1 MGYIIFGA
9 LLLIVAAATFFASFG
24 MPDGKREGTD
34 RYGDPYR
41 DDLNVKSLLRQIS
54 AGTIA
59 VFVLVTVLFS
69 ATTVSPRSVGIQT
82 AFGKYQQTLQSGLQW
97 TAPWASVE
105 EFSTQ
110 VQYLALNGDN
120 KNSVD
125 VNYQGGGKGNVDAV
139 VRWRIDAPNAEAL
152 WRKYRTFENVRDQ
165 LVQSATKDS
174 IRVVVGAYKPN
185 DARAGENL
193 RKITQ
198 DVQSDLAKS
207 LRDDGVTIDS
217 VSTTGIFLDAQTQQ
231 SIERVVA
238 ANNEIEKARAD
249 QERAKIENATAKLR
263 EQSGS
268 LSKQALERYCYDVT
282 NNWDVN
288 KNGPLPATWN
298 CGGGQPAGVIV
309 GTK

>member
-1 MGYIIFGA
+1 MGYIIFAAIMLLVAVATFLGA
-9 LLLIVAAATFFASFG
+9 FGIPPQTERERDRGEMDLRSVLRGVAAGSVG
-24 MPDGKREGTD
+24 
-34 RYGDPYR
+34 
-41 DDLNVKSLLRQIS
+41 
-54 AGTIA
+54 
-59 VFVLVTVLFS
+59 VFVLITLLFS

-82 AFGKYQQTLQSGLQW
+82 AFGKYHGTLQPGLQW

-139 VRWRIDAPNAEAL
+139 VRWRIDAVNAEAL

-165 LVQSATKDS
+165 LVLSATKDS
-174 IRVVVGAYKPN
+174 VRVVVGAYKPN

-193 RKITQ
+193 RKITDAIQ
-198 DVQSDLAKS
+198 TDLQSS
-207 LRDDGVTIDS
+207 LKDDGVTIDS
-217 VSTTGIFLDAQTQQ
+217 VSATGIFLDANTQQ
-231 SIERVVA
+231 SLERVIA
-238 ANNEIEKARAD
+238 ANNEVEKAKAD

-263 EQSGS
+263 EQSGA

-282 NNWDVN
+282 NNWDVA

-298 CGGGQPAGVIV
+298 CAGGGNTPVIV
-309 GTK
+309 GAK

>member
-9 LLLIVAAATFFASFG
+9 ILVVAAAACFFASFG
-24 MPDGKREGTD
+24 IAPREGTD
-34 RYGDPYR
+34 RYGDPY
-41 DDLNVKSLLRQIS
+41 LNTRSLLRQVA
-54 AGTIA
+54 AGTIG
-59 VFVLVTVLFS
+59 VFILVTLLFS

-82 AFGKYQQTLQSGLQW
+82 QFGKYHSTMQPGLQW

-105 EFSTQ
+105 EFSSQ

-120 KNSVD
+120 KNSVE

-139 VRWRIDAPNAEAL
+139 VRWRIDEKNAEAL

-165 LVQSATKDS
+165 LVLSAAKDS
-174 IRVVVGAYKPN
+174 VRVVVGAYKPN

-193 RKITQ
+193 RKITDAIQ
-198 DVQSDLAKS
+198 TDLAAS
-207 LRDDGVTIDS
+207 LKDDGVTIDS
-217 VSTTGIFLDAQTQQ
+217 VSATGIFLDAQTQQ
-231 SIERVVA
+231 SLEKVIT
-238 ANNEIEKARAD
+238 ANNEIEKAKADKQRAI
-249 QERAKIENATAKLR
+249 IENETAKLR
-263 EQSGS
+263 ENSGA

-298 CGGGQPAGVIV
+298 CAGSNVSGVIV
-309 GTK
+309 GAK

>member
-1 MGYIIFGA
+1 MGYIVFAVI
-9 LLLIVAAATFFASFG
+9 LLVIAAATFFAAFG
-24 MPDGKREGTD
+24 LPKADPDD
-34 RYGDPYR
+34 RYGDVDVR
-41 DDLNVKSLLRQIS
+41 SILRGVA
-54 AGTIA
+54 AGA
-59 VFVLVTVLFS
+59 LGVFVLVTVLFS

-82 AFGKYQQTLQSGLQW
+82 SFGKYHSTMGPGLQW

-110 VQYLALNGDN
+110 VQYLALNGDH

-139 VRWRIDAPNAEAL
+139 VRWRIDEKNAEAL
-152 WRKYRTFENVRDQ
+152 WRKYRTFDNVRDQ
-165 LVQSATKDS
+165 LVASAAKDS
-174 IRVVVGAYKPN
+174 VRVIVGAYMPN

-198 DVQSDLAKS
+198 DVQADLQKS
-207 LRDDGVTIDS
+207 LKDDGITIDS
-217 VSTTGIFLDAQTQQ
+217 VSTTGVFLDGQTQA
-231 SIERVVA
+231 SIEKVVA
-238 ANNEIEKARAD
+238 ANNAIEQAKAD
-249 QERAKIENATAKLR
+249 QKRAAIENATAKLR
-263 EQSGS
+263 QQSGA
-268 LSKQALERYCYDVT
+268 LSKEALERYCYDVT

-298 CGGGQPAGVIV
+298 CAGSSTAGVIV

>member
-1 MGYIIFGA
+1 MAYIIFA
-9 LLLIVAAATFFASFG
+9 VILVLVAAACFFASFG
-24 MPDGKREGTD
+24 LPPLTERQRERGVTD
-34 RYGDPYR
+34 TAS
-41 DDLNVKSLLRQIS
+41 VLRGVA
-54 AGTIA
+54 AGAFA
-59 VFVLVTVLFS
+59 VLVLVTVLFS

-82 AFGKYQQTLQSGLQW
+82 AFGKYQQTLDAGLQW
-97 TAPWASVE
+97 TAPWSSVE

-139 VRWRIDAPNAEAL
+139 VRWRIDAKNAEAL

-165 LVQSATKDS
+165 LVLSATKDS
-174 IRVVVGAYKPN
+174 VRVVVGAYKPN

-193 RKITQ
+193 RPITEK
-198 DVQSDLAKS
+198 VQADLAATLK
-207 LRDDGVTIDS
+207 DDGVTIDS
-217 VSTTGIFLDAQTQQ
+217 VSTTGVFLDGQTQQ
-231 SIERVVA
+231 SIEKVVA

-282 NNWDVN
+282 NNWDVA

-298 CGGGQPAGVIV
+298 CAGSNVSGVIV